1 MSATAT
7 KHVVKCTMLL
17 RR

>member
-7 KHVVKCTMLL
+7 KHVVKCTMSLWW
-17 RR
+17 

>member
-7 KHVVKCTMLL
+7 KRVVKCTMLL